1 MENTLIYYYDIYVE
15 VLNKF
20 NNSFYFQYNN
30 DNFVISLYNRN
41 ITEVQ
46 EIFSLNME
54 MINENIPV
62 YRIVLTKFNNILF
75 EYNSNLY
82 ILMQIPNIKNKEI
95 DWNDIFNFYYIP
107 KREYKLLDKSN
118 WSISWQNKIDYIE
131 KQFMQFENKY
141 PIIRESIN
149 YYIGIWEN
157 GISYYNDN
165 VITNSIQKV
174 VCPKRITCKSDL
186 FSLYNPL
193 NLIVDYRERNMID
206 YIKSF
211 LLEKKYSINKLN
223 TIFKMTEQPDINV
236 YRLLSRSLFPSEY
249 FDLYE
254 EIIMNNVDEK
264 LIRNVIDKND
274 NYLEFL
280 KAIFKYFSKYNIP
293 YIKWIIKKD

>member
-75 EYNSNLY
+75 EYNNNLY